1 MDQKQLEFHIASN
14 DYFGTLATVLD
25 LASQDLIAGRANSA
39 DIARMLTKQKDDLL
53 YLQEHYRIEES
64 D

>member
-1 MDQKQLEFHIASN
+1 MDPEKLKFNIASN

-25 LASQDLIAGRANSA
+25 IARQDLMAGHSPA
-39 DIARMLTKQKDDLL
+39 DVARLLAKERDDLM
-53 YLQEHYRIEES
+53 YLQEHYRIEKR